1 MGSEGLLKDVRKN
14 QPEPEPEPKPEG
26 YRDSQGDRGYRQKS
40 EEDDLILKHL
50 GYCCEKLKYTLT
62 SVEVLGCCGLN
73 VCVPAEILM
82 LKSSC
87 PAKWHKEVGLW
98 E

>member
-14 QPEPEPEPKPEG
+14 QPETEPEPEG
-26 YRDSQGDRGYRQKS
+26 YRDSQGDRGYHQP

-73 VCVPAEILM
+73 ICVPLQILM
-82 LKSSC
+82 LKSSFLQ
-87 PAKWHKEVGLW
+87 KWHKEVGIW

>member
-14 QPEPEPEPKPEG
+14 QPEPEPEG
-26 YRDSQGDRGYRQKS
+26 YRDSQGNRGYRQP

-73 VCVPAEILM
+73 VCVPPQILM
-82 LKSSC
+82 LKSSF
-87 PAKWHKEVGLW
+87 PQKWHEEVGIW

>member
-1 MGSEGLLKDVRKN
+1 MRVGSEGLFKDVREN
-14 QPEPEPEPKPEG
+14 QLESEPEPEPEG
-26 YRDSQGDRGYRQKS
+26 HRDSQGDRGCHQP

-50 GYCCEKLKYTLT
+50 GYCCEKLKCTLT

-73 VCVPAEILM
+73 ICVPPQILT

-87 PAKWHKEVGLW
+87 PTKWN
-98 E
+98 